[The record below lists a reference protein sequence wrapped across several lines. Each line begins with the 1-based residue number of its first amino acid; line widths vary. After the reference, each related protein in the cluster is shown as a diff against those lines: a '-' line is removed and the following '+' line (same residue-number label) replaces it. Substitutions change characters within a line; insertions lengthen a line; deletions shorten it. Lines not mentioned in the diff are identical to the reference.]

1 MSSARMNCYMA
12 YGTTRTV
19 FLIGRFAI
27 KFPAMVGWPLFLLG
41 LLANMQEAK
50 FSRCGWPELCP
61 VLFSIPGGWMIVMQR
76 ATVLTVAE
84 WISMDKSSIDAFIN
98 KPDYVLP
105 VERKSDSFGWLNG
118 KLVAVDYGN

>member
-1 MSSARMNCYMA
+1 MR
-12 YGTTRTV
+12 
-19 FLIGRFAI
+19 
-27 KFPAMVGWPLFLLG
+27 
-41 LLANMQEAK
+41 
-50 FSRCGWPELCP
+50 
-61 VLFSIPGGWMIVMQR
+61 R

-84 WISMDKSSIDAFIN
+84 WISMDKSSIDALIN